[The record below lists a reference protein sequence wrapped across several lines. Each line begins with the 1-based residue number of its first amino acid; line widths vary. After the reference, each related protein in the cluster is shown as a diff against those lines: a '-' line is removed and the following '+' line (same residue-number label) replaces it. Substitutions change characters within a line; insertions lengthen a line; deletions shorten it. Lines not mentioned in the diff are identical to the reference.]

1 MAVRKF
7 KRIAPKLAL
16 SGLGIIVAWLAANTI
31 AVSDRFPAQT
41 VDDVV
46 DLSTLRQS
54 GEDWRIIDQD
64 VGEEGHI
71 RLHSRQWLMYF
82 LHWRPL
88 TDRNRD
94 LTEEY
99 VRNQMLNFWGQAM
112 NFELKN
118 IDGETEVCGHP
129 ARYTEGTVMN
139 GNVYTR
145 FIVWN
150 CPETGR
156 QFTADCNINLRL
168 KTPMAL
174 LDLQRLITGTICCH
188 EGGPVPP
195 ASTLLPRR
203 YEYDKWNIGFSLPD
217 GWRTADYPSKEWFPK
232 GPTAESGSLWTLL
245 TDSQKHLELI
255 WRENHGP
262 LSAGLFQDFLG
273 KAAVPF
279 RVENVDVAMVDMK
292 LDSLREDPGFWQG
305 AGTFCLRQTAQGKDY
320 FSDYV
325 FRGFLWKEGGHAYF
339 LLGAVIMV
347 REFWGIPN
355 DLSPDAATFDRFWQ
369 NQVIPA
375 VKVLPENIL
384 YGRQTSG
391 QASRSPAAGDLTL
404 FLKET
409 EHLDF
414 NDPVFAE
421 VMAKTVTTEMPLS
434 QKLEKLFYFTRDAI
448 TFAAS
453 ASLKASE
460 ALKRGSAI
468 CYNKAMIYVSF
479 CRRLGVP
486 AVLATEEFVIKASPK
501 KNLHRHGIAKI
512 YYNGRWHYVDT
523 VSNREA
529 WTFWHKEGA
538 ADFEPPAFSLE
549 AHTVVSENTITGL
562 RFIDAETNDVPKE
575 WLESLSRFQK
585 TGKW

>member
-1 MAVRKF
+1 VRKF
-7 KRIAPKLAL
+7 NRTVSKLAL
-16 SGLGIIVAWLAANTI
+16 SGLGIIIAWSAANTI
-31 AVSDRFPAQT
+31 AVFDRFPAQT

-46 DLSTLRQS
+46 DLGTLRQS
-54 GEDWRIIDQD
+54 GEDWQVIDRE
-64 VGEEGHI
+64 VGEEGHV
-71 RLHSRQWLMYF
+71 RLHSRRWLMYF

-88 TDRNRD
+88 TDQNRD
-94 LTEEY
+94 LTKEY

-118 IDGETEVCGHP
+118 IDGETEVCSHS
-129 ARYTEGTVMN
+129 ARFTEGTVMN

-150 CPETGR
+150 CPETRR

-168 KTPMAL
+168 KTPMVL
-174 LDLQRLITGTICCH
+174 LDLQRLITGTIRCH
-188 EGGPVPP
+188 EGGRPP
-195 ASTLLPRR
+195 RPSSPLTQKYESREWNLSFFLP
-203 YEYDKWNIGFSLPD
+203 PH
-217 GWRTADYPSKEWFPK
+217 WRTAEYPSREWFPN
-232 GPTAESGSLWTLL
+232 GLTAESGSLWTLL
-245 TDSQKHLELI
+245 TDSQKHLEVI
-255 WRENHGP
+255 WREKQGP
-262 LSAGLFQDFLG
+262 LSAGLFQDLLK

-279 RVENVDVAMVDMK
+279 RVENVDVAMVDVR
-292 LDSLREDPGFWQG
+292 LDSLREKPGVWQG
-305 AGTFCLRQTAQGKDY
+305 AGTFRLKQTAQGKDY
-320 FSDYV
+320 FSDYL
-325 FRGFLWKEGGHAYF
+325 FRGLLWDKGGHVYF
-339 LLGAVIMV
+339 LLGGVIMV

-355 DLSPDAATFDRFWQ
+355 DLSPDAATFERFWQ

-384 YGRQTSG
+384 HERQTSG
-391 QASRSPAAGDLTL
+391 QASRSPITRDLAL

-414 NDPVFAE
+414 NDPVFTE
-421 VMAKTVTTEMPLS
+421 VMAKTVTPDMPLP
-434 QKLEKLFYFTRDAI
+434 QKLEKLFYFTRDAV
-448 TFAAS
+448 TFAPS

-460 ALKRGSAI
+460 ALKKGTAI

-486 AVLATEEFVIKASPK
+486 AALATEEFIIRTSPK
-501 KNLHRHGIAKI
+501 KSLHRHGIAKI
-512 YYNGRWHYVDT
+512 YYDGRWHYIDT

-529 WTFWHKEGA
+529 WTYWHKEGA
-538 ADFEPPAFSLE
+538 ADFQPPAFSLE
-549 AHTVVSENTITGL
+549 AHTVVGEDTISGL
-562 RFIDAETNDVPKE
+562 RFLDAETNDVPKE